1 MDQFRD
7 KVAVITGGASG
18 FGKEFA
24 RLGAA
29 CGMKLVLAD
38 IEQHA
43 LDATV
48 AELQANGATVIAR
61 RTDVSKPEDVHA
73 LADAA
78 MAAFGQVNL
87 LFNNAGIA
95 AGGLVWESTQ
105 KDWDWALGVNLHG
118 VIHGVRI
125 FTPLMLAAAAADP
138 DYRGH
143 IVNTASMAG
152 LTTAPT
158 FGLYCVSK
166 HAVIALSETLFHD
179 LGLVSEQVKCSV
191 LCPSFVAT
199 GINRSQRNRPADSA
213 SAGATAQSR
222 SQLAAQAML
231 DKGLAGATIT
241 AEDVARVTFDAI
253 RDERFYIFPQP
264 QSLGSV
270 QPRFDDI
277 LAMQNPRDAFG
288 GHPEIR
294 AAVVAAL
301 GR

>member
-1 MDQFRD
+1 MDKFRD
-7 KVAVITGGASG
+7 QVAVITGGASG

-24 RLGAA
+24 RLGASL
-29 CGMKLVLAD
+29 GMKLVLAD
-38 IEQHA
+38 IEQGA

-48 AELQANGATVIAR
+48 AELQATGAAVIAR
-61 RTDVSKPEDVHA
+61 RTDVSKAADVQA

-78 MAAFGQVNL
+78 VAAFGQVNL
-87 LFNNAGIA
+87 LFNNAGVA
-95 AGGLVWESTQ
+95 PGGLVWESTEQ
-105 KDWDWALGVNLHG
+105 DWNWALGVNLHG
-118 VIHGVRI
+118 AIHGLRV
-125 FTPLMLAAAAADP
+125 FTPLMLAAAQADP
-138 DYRGH
+138 GYRGH

-152 LTTAPT
+152 LTAAPT

-166 HAVIALSETLFHD
+166 QAVVALSETLFHD

-199 GINRSQRNRPADSA
+199 GINRSQRNRPADGGS
-213 SAGATAQSR
+213 ATAMSR

-231 DKGLAGATIT
+231 DRGIAGATIS
-241 AEDVARVTFDAI
+241 AEDVARITFDAI
-253 RDERFYIFPQP
+253 RDDRFYIFPQP
-264 QSLGSV
+264 QSLATV

-277 LAMQNPRDAFG
+277 LGMHNPRDPFG

-294 AAVVAAL
+294 AAVIAAL

>member
-1 MDQFRD
+1 MNQFHG

-18 FGKEFA
+18 FGREFA
-24 RLGAA
+24 RLGASL
-29 CGMKLVLAD
+29 GMRLVLAD
-38 IEQHA
+38 IEQSA

-48 AELQANGATVIAR
+48 AELEGSGANVIAL
-61 RTDVSKPEDVHA
+61 RTDVSKAEDVQA
-73 LADAA
+73 LADAT
-78 MAAFGQVNL
+78 MSAFGQVNL

-95 AGGLVWESTQ
+95 AGGLVWENTQ
-105 KDWDWALGVNLHG
+105 KEWDWALGVNLHG

-138 DYRGH
+138 DFRGH

-166 HAVIALSETLFHD
+166 HAVMALSETLFHD
-179 LGLVSEQVKCSV
+179 LSLVSAQVKCSV

-199 GINRSQRNRPADSA
+199 GINRSQRNRADG
-213 SAGATAQSR
+213 GATAQSR
-222 SQLAAQAML
+222 AQLAAQAML
-231 DKGLAGATIT
+231 DKGLSGATIT
-241 AEDVARVTFDAI
+241 AADVARLTFDAI

-264 QSLGSV
+264 PSLDSV
-270 QPRFDDI
+270 RPRFDDI

-294 AAVVAAL
+294 AAVTTAL
-301 GR
+301 GL